1 MVDKEL
7 IEYALHEAENLQHS
21 YVDVKFLERKFQQ
34 MMVKNGVL
42 EQNQNALSSG
52 IGVKFLVDGAYGF
65 ASTNVLTKQAIKSM
79 KALEYA
85 VGGVDV
91 AIVSVNNSEDVSESI
106 FSSEDESVRQQ
117 IFEVGATAEL
127 LLRGR
132 AHCLRGEQ

>member
-91 AIVSVNNSEDVSESI
+91 AIVSVNNSEDVSEKYWP
-106 FSSEDESVRQQ
+106 V
-117 IFEVGATAEL
+117 VN
-127 LLRGR
+127 
-132 AHCLRGEQ
+132 